1 MANDTVPMRI
11 PGQHESGVY
20 TIGIRGV
27 LQEGNSPSEI
37 GRQPFELRLQ

>member
-1 MANDTVPMRI
+1 MANDTVPMRV
-11 PGQHESGVY
+11 PGQRESGVY

-27 LQEGNSPSEI
+27 LQEDNSPSEI